1 MASILTILVYI
12 HPMLPSLAIISI
24 TSDSGCSEKK
34 QEREREEKIEHEK
47 SNSCGLHR
55 IFPIHA
61 TSYDFKARGKL
72 NEKRLRMNL
81 EKERLFRREMPWRE
95 LRLYYAIGFLK
106 EEII

>member
-1 MASILTILVYI
+1 
-12 HPMLPSLAIISI
+12 MLR
-24 TSDSGCSEKK
+24 KK

-47 SNSCGLHR
+47 SNSCGLYR
-55 IFPIHA
+55 MFPIHA

-72 NEKRLRMNL
+72 NQKRLRMNL